1 MQPPAPELR
10 ALEGRIE
17 RLEQELAE
25 LRRLVAGA
33 AKAQAA
39 ASASLEPLKIPPPP
53 PVPLISE
60 LAPSQMQPLH
70 REAHAPAPASPV
82 REAERRHESL
92 ESKLGSQYFN
102 RIAIMLLLIGTAY
115 GMKLAVD
122 RGLIGPMPRILLGL
136 LAGAGLVLWSERFRR
151 KGFAAFSYSLKAL
164 GSGVLYLALWA
175 AFRLYDLVPAPV
187 ALLLMVLVTA
197 WNAYMA
203 WAQNSELLA
212 GYALAGGFATPLLLS
227 TGGDHEIFLF
237 TYLLAIDVA
246 TVVLVRLR
254 RWPRLLLAAFPA
266 TVAYFIGW
274 YVEFFASAH
283 AFGVTCFF
291 IALFGGVFASV
302 PLWPAI
308 APADE
313 VDEEAAPGRP
323 RLLLRRLVLVKDIL
337 LPLANSAFAALAYYS
352 VLQDSGRHSW
362 LPWMMLLL
370 AAVYLGIMR
379 LPQSAVASA
388 IHLSIAVVLLTIA
401 IPLKA
406 SGHWITVSWLVE
418 GVALTWAASRLAA
431 DEGHDRYAAGT
442 LRWLAMGSLL
452 LGFCGVVVHMADT
465 LGAPGLG
472 FFNQGTGTA
481 LTGIAAFAAAAWLAL
496 RAAAQR
502 PDDHGNAWVRVARIS
517 MVLVPVTA
525 LLLTFRE
532 LASWASIPH
541 APLQSA
547 EFFTALTGLAI
558 FAGVIA
564 ISLRS
569 AARYPLDSFWTN
581 SAAMV
586 SIGFNVVAVLTGV
599 REVDALFAI
608 APNAW
613 TADAALQQ
621 ALAISA
627 FLMLY
632 GAALLAVGFWRRSGF
647 LRWQALALLVFTILK
662 AFVYD
667 MRNLSQG
674 YRVVS
679 LMGLGVLL
687 LAVSFA
693 YQKDWLNLKGEATER
708 ESR

>member
-1 MQPPAPELR
+1 MQPPAPGLR

-17 RLEQELAE
+17 RLEQELAD
-25 LRRLVAGA
+25 LRRLVAGGVE
-33 AKAQAA
+33 AQAA
-39 ASASLEPLKIPPPP
+39 TGALSVEPLKIPPPP
-53 PVPLISE
+53 PVPAHGEVASSQVQ
-60 LAPSQMQPLH
+60 PSH
-70 REAHAPAPASPV
+70 WEAEAAAPATPL
-82 REAERRHESL
+82 REAERRQQSL

-102 RIAIMLLLIGTAY
+102 RIAIVLLLISTAY

-175 AFRLYDLVPAPV
+175 AFRLYGLVPAPV

-212 GYALAGGFATPLLLS
+212 GYALAGGFATPMLLS

-274 YVEFFASAH
+274 YVEFFVSTH

-291 IALFGGVFASV
+291 IALFAAVFGSV
-302 PLWPAI
+302 PLWPAM

-313 VDEEAAPGRP
+313 IEGAASVPS

-352 VLQDSGRHSW
+352 VLQDSDRHSW

-370 AAVYLGIMR
+370 AAVYLGIMQ

-431 DEGHDRYAAGT
+431 DEADDRYAAGT

-481 LTGIAAFAAAAWLAL
+481 LTGIAAFATAAWLAL
-496 RAAAQR
+496 RAAAKR
-502 PDDHGNAWVRVARIS
+502 PDDRDDAWIRVARIA

-547 EFFTALTGLAI
+547 EFFTALTGLAV

-586 SIGFNVVAVLTGV
+586 SIAFNVVAVLTGV

-679 LMGLGVLL
+679 LMGLGLLL